1 MRIARAV
8 SFPRRSAG
16 QMLVAI
22 AFIVTLFTGA
32 VLYAFASWDTRR
44 HDDVQTTATV
54 LAQAREALIGRAAAD
69 NNRPGT
75 LPCPD
80 ISTNIPG
87 TNIPNDGIAD
97 LLSGNECPNYIG
109 RLPWRTLG
117 LSDLR
122 DASGER
128 LWYVLSRSFRDD
140 DSAQP
145 INTNTAGTLSITGK
159 LTASNVI
166 AIVFSPGGAVGTQ
179 VRDAANANSV
189 ANYLEGGNE
198 VSGTT
203 AFNAAAP
210 GATFNDQLLAI
221 TSDVL
226 FPIVEARVAREAR
239 TVLSA
244 FYNSNGFLPYANA
257 YGDGTY
263 RCTDARYSGR
273 IPRFFAD
280 WCKIN
285 PSDADWTGASWPAW
299 FFANTWHEVIF
310 YAVSPKCAAPA
321 SPACS
326 GPGSFLTVNGQP
338 APNNNIRSIVIMP
351 GRAFAGQSRPCATAS
366 DCLEDAANTDGD
378 VIFSKSPITPTANDR
393 LLVVSQ

>member
-1 MRIARAV
+1 MRNARAAR
-8 SFPRRSAG
+8 FPRRPVG
-16 QMLVAI
+16 QILVAI
-22 AFIVTLFTGA
+22 AFVVTLFTGA

-44 HDDVQTTATV
+44 HQDVQVTSAI
-54 LAQAREALIGRAAAD
+54 LAEARDALIGRAAAD

-87 TNIPNDGIAD
+87 TNVPNDGIAD
-97 LLSGNECPNYIG
+97 LLSGNECPSYIG

-128 LWYVLSRSFRDD
+128 LWYALSRNFRDD

-166 AIVFSPGGAVGTQ
+166 AIIFAPGGAVGTQ

-189 ANYLEGGNE
+189 TNYLEGGNE
-198 VSGTT
+198 VTGTT
-203 AFNAAAP
+203 VFNAAAP

-221 TSDVL
+221 TSDTL

-239 TVLSA
+239 TLLSG
-244 FYNSNGFLPYANA
+244 FYNVNGYLPYANA
-257 YGDGTY
+257 YGDNTY

-285 PSDADWTGASWPAW
+285 PSDGDWGGVSWPAW
-299 FFANTWHEVIF
+299 FFANAWHEVVF
-310 YAVSPKCAAPA
+310 YAVAAKCAAPA
-321 SPACS
+321 SPACA
-326 GPGSFLTVNGQP
+326 GAGTFLTVSGQP
-338 APNNNIRSIVIMP
+338 LPNDNIRSIVIMP
-351 GRAFAGQSRPCATAS
+351 GRAYAGQARPCASAS
-366 DCLEDAANTDGD
+366 DCLEDAMNTDGD
-378 VIFSKSPITPTANDR
+378 AVFSKSAVTPTANDR